1 MNQPLPLLHFV
12 TSNPHK
18 AEEVEQLLGSSV
30 RRLDLDLQEIQA
42 LTNREIAIAK
52 LEAARPHAP
61 HPLAVEDVSLDLEE
75 LGGFPGPYIKWLI
88 ASAGG
93 DGLAAIARGLRS
105 NVATARCV
113 VAVWD
118 GGAVRVAEGAV
129 AGKILIEPR
138 GSRKFGWDAW
148 FLPEG
153 SSRTYGEMSPEEKRA
168 LSHRGI
174 AWRRMRE
181 MLEAFS

>member
-12 TSNPHK
+12 TSNRHK
-18 AEEVEQLLGSSV
+18 AEEVEHLLGSFV
-30 RRLDLDLQEIQA
+30 RRVDLDLQEIQA
-42 LTNREIAIAK
+42 LTTREIAIAK

-61 HPLAVEDVSLDLEE
+61 HPLAVEDVSLSLEE

-93 DGLAAIARGLRS
+93 DGLTAVARGLRS
-105 NVATARCV
+105 NLATARCV

-118 GGAVRVAEGAV
+118 GRAVRLAEGSV
-129 AGKILIEPR
+129 AGKILAEPR

-148 FLPEG
+148 FLPDG
-153 SSRTYGEMSPEEKRA
+153 SSRTYGEMSRDEKRDI
-168 LSHRGI
+168 SHRAI

-181 MLEAFS
+181 MLEDL